1 MSHKK
6 PKPPKKK
13 KADDAVVVHEFRP
26 LPDRTPEEQVKALT
40 QILHQVSQNCFE
52 VRLEMNDLRE
62 QNVALKAELI
72 YLRGLADEQSQA
84 NYRNL
89 MKN

>member
-1 MSHKK
+1 MKK
-6 PKPPKKK
+6 PKAT
-13 KADDAVVVHEFRP
+13 KASKPTDDGVVVHEFRP

-62 QNVALKAELI
+62 KNVELTKELL
-72 YLRGLADEQSQA
+72 YLRSISDEESRE